1 MLLLL
6 LDKELPKFSD
16 IKSFIIPMDS
26 VGQEFWQGM
35 AGMACLVP

>member
-16 IKSFIIPMDS
+16 KNSFIIPMDS
-26 VGQEFWQGM
+26 VGQEFWQGTV
-35 AGMACLVP
+35 GMACLLP